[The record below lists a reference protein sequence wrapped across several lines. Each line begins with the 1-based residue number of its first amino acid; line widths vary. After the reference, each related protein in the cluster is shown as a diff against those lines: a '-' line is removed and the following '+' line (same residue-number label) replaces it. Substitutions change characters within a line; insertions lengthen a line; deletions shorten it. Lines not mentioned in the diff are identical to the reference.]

1 MALEDDERDYKE
13 TSYNEQHYESKS
25 VSLMELSCL
34 CLIAL
39 TIQSLSGFILILYG
53 SAILLTVGLF
63 ISFEY
68 AISSNIILF
77 IAVIPL
83 IPVGI
88 LQFIITYKLF
98 KRSPNMIKNAI
109 VLNVIVIILFS
120 IISVNVFIIDS
131 FIALAIGANIL
142 SPILFQLN
150 EVKSVFGSE

>member
-68 AISSNIILF
+68 AISNIILF